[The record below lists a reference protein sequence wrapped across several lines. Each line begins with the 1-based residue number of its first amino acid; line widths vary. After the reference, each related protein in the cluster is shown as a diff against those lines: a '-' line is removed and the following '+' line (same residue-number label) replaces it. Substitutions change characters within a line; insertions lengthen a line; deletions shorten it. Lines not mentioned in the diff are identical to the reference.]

1 MMMMNHI
8 KNQQFCSDSS
18 CEGSPCETPN
28 SRFRSSQ
35 NSMERPGL
43 KRPCS
48 AEEVSGRI
56 WGMSRHRSGSDPLFT
71 RKKIKEQGKVIGK
84 EKQRHILRQESLNI
98 ISARP
103 SDDKL
108 RWSKAACDDGHV
120 YSEVGMI
127 FEDDCYF
134 PSNVTFA
141 SRTLFKGA
149 CFFGAGTT
157 FESRCMFEK
166 TCFFGPYC
174 VFDSSCTFKM
184 PCVFNQAC
192 AFGKSCQTAQ
202 NSMFSTDC
210 KLISEKASIIEIT
223 PKTETSGFKD
233 DIIRK
238 LERNPKCVLCKKRNK
253 SHILQPCG
261 HMVVCKQCSKKES
274 ISNPGMGQCP
284 VCRQRVEKV
293 QKVIVGK

>member
-1 MMMMNHI
+1 MMMMNQI
-8 KNQQFCSDSS
+8 KNQQFCSESS
-18 CEGSPCETPN
+18 YEARLCGTPDLC
-28 SRFRSSQ
+28 SRSSQ
-35 NSMERPGL
+35 SSLERPGL

-48 AEEVSGRI
+48 AEVVSGRN

-71 RKKIKEQGKVIGK
+71 RKTIKEQGKVIGK
-84 EKQRHILRQESLNI
+84 EKQRHILRQGSSNDMY
-98 ISARP
+98 ARP
-103 SDDKL
+103 SNEH

-120 YSEVGMI
+120 YSEVGKI
-127 FEDDCYF
+127 FEEDCYF

-149 CFFGAGTT
+149 CFFGAGST
-157 FESRCMFEK
+157 FESRCTFEK
-166 TCFFGPYC
+166 ACFFGPYC
-174 VFDSSCTFKM
+174 VFDSSCIFKM
-184 PCVFNQAC
+184 PCAFNQAC
-192 AFGKSCQTAQ
+192 AFGKACQTAQ

-210 KLISEKASIIEIT
+210 KILSEKASIIEIT

-233 DIIRK
+233 DIIKK

-274 ISNPGMGQCP
+274 ISNPGTGQCP

-293 QKVIVGK
+293 QKVIAER